1 MSRRDAS
8 IAPLQPGPLPLY
20 YQLERHVAER
30 IRSGEFKVGDLL
42 PSEDRLCAEYGVSRI
57 TVRRALA
64 ALAGEGLID
73 RRRGVGTFVAEPD
86 RHVRET
92 QLVGS
97 LDDVLTYSDEYWAR
111 LLSRTTV
118 KPDAHVAATLA
129 LPGEGRA
136 TRLES
141 LLYHAA
147 EPFAYMQLFFPLAVG
162 ALIDEAEI
170 SERTPVLRLLERK
183 LGERF
188 TEAEETVEAAA
199 ADRTVAAHLS
209 LRPRTPILRV
219 VRTYYASGGRPIET
233 AVVSYHPE
241 RHRHTV
247 RLVAGRRVAQGTM
260 AAR

>member
-1 MSRRDAS
+1 MTTPS
-8 IAPLQPGPLPLY
+8 PLQAGPIPLY
-20 YQLERHVAER
+20 YQLERHLGER
-30 IRSGEFKVGDLL
+30 IRGGEFKAGDLL
-42 PSEDRLCAEYGVSRI
+42 PSEDRLCAEYRVSRI

-64 ALAGEGLID
+64 ALTGEGLIE
-73 RRRGVGTFVAEPD
+73 RRRGVGTFVAEAD

-97 LDDVLTYSDEYWAR
+97 LDDVLSYSDDYWAR

-118 KPDAHVAATLA
+118 KPDAQVAATLA
-129 LPGEGRA
+129 LSQEGRA
-136 TRLES
+136 TRFET
-141 LLYHAA
+141 LLYCTS
-147 EPFAYMQLFFPLAVG
+147 EPFAYMQLFLPLPMG
-162 ALIDEAEI
+162 ALIHDAEF

-188 TEAEETVEAAA
+188 TEASETVEAAA
-199 ADRTVAAHLS
+199 ADRVVAEHLS

-219 VRTYYASGGRPIET
+219 VRTYYASGRRPVET

-247 RLVAGRRVAQGTM
+247 RLVAGRTR
-260 AAR
+260 

>member
-1 MSRRDAS
+1 MSTS
-8 IAPLQPGPLPLY
+8 LPPSPLGLGPIPLY
-20 YQLERHVAER
+20 YQLERHFAER
-30 IRSGEFKVGDLL
+30 IRQGEFKPGDLL
-42 PSEDRLCAEYGVSRI
+42 PSEDRLCAEYRVSRI

-64 ALAGEGLID
+64 ALAGEGLIE

-97 LDDVLTYSDEYWAR
+97 LDDVLSYSDDYWAR

-129 LPGEGRA
+129 LPSEGRA
-136 TRLES
+136 TRFEA
-141 LLYHAA
+141 LLYCTS
-147 EPFAYMQLFFPLAVG
+147 EPFAYMQLFLPLPVG
-162 ALIDEAEI
+162 ALIHDVEF

-188 TEAEETVEAAA
+188 TEARETVEAAA
-199 ADRTVAAHLS
+199 ADRVVAGHLD

-219 VRTYYASGGRPIET
+219 VRTYYASGRRPIET

-247 RLVAGRRVAQGTM
+247 RLVAGR
-260 AAR
+260 AR

>member
-1 MSRRDAS
+1 MSTFAS
-8 IAPLQPGPLPLY
+8 PLQLGPIPLY
-20 YQLERHVAER
+20 YQLERHLAER
-30 IRSGEFKVGDLL
+30 IRGGEFKAGDLL
-42 PSEDRLCAEYGVSRI
+42 PSEDRLCAEYRVSRI
-57 TVRRALA
+57 TVRRALT
-64 ALAGEGLID
+64 ALTGEGLIE

-86 RHVRET
+86 RHVRKT

-97 LDDVLTYSDEYWAR
+97 LDDVLSYSDDYWAR

-118 KPDAHVAATLA
+118 KPEAHVAATLA
-129 LPGEGRA
+129 LPPEGRA
-136 TRLES
+136 TRIEA
-141 LLYHAA
+141 LLYCPS

-162 ALIDEAEI
+162 ALIDDAEI

-199 ADRTVAAHLS
+199 ADRVVAAHLT

-219 VRTYYASGGRPIET
+219 VRTYYASGRRPIET

-247 RLVAGRRVAQGTM
+247 RLVAGR
-260 AAR
+260 AR